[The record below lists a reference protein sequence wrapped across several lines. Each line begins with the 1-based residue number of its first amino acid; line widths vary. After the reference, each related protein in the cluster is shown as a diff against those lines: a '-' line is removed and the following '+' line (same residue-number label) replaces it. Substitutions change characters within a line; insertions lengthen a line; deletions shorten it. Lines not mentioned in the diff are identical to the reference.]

1 MVLLPIFVIQLAVP
15 TRAGWIVGFLGW
27 LMFCSIVVFE
37 ECRAIRYGAI
47 PGINIWLLLAIVAL
61 SSAPL
66 YLLRPGGKQV
76 SDKKQVKDATG

>member
-1 MVLLPIFVIQLAVP
+1 
-15 TRAGWIVGFLGW
+15 
-27 LMFCSIVVFE
+27 
-37 ECRAIRYGAI
+37 
-47 PGINIWLLLAIVAL
+47 VAL